1 MWTLRGPCIKLLYA
15 EIRQM
20 KVNMSTLSL
29 ANAILEDV
37 AYEFGN
43 NGLANPSELN
53 LPTLSEM
60 E

>member
-1 MWTLRGPCIKLLYA
+1 
-15 EIRQM
+15 M